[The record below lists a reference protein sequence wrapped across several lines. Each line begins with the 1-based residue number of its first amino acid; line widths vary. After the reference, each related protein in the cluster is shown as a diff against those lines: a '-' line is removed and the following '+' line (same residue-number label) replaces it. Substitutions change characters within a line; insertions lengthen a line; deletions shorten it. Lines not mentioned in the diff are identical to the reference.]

1 MHARR
6 EGAAMT
12 APVAPAAPPRPATG
26 VDLARAVLLFWAPGQ
41 WTEALQETWCKVTG
55 TPDDGTAKSVVL
67 VRMAAEVLAA
77 EGRS

>member
-1 MHARR
+1 MSAYP
-6 EGAAMT
+6 
-12 APVAPAAPPRPATG
+12 APVAPPRPATG

-67 VRMAAEVLAA
+67 LRMAAEVLAVDGA
-77 EGRS
+77 QP